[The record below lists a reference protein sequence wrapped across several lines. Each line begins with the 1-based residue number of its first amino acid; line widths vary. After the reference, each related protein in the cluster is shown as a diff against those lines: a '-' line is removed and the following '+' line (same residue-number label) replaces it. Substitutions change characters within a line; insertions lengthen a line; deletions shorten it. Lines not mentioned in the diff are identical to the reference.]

1 MKNNLK
7 SQTLQ
12 KFIEILEQKYPEIEE
27 YKRRAIAH
35 DLNEHSFAVFQEAIE
50 FFSNS
55 QNEKVLE
62 LEQHRKIF
70 HDYINMLEKS
80 VKILFDSFRKQGF
93 IKPDID
99 KKTNKPILKGRTT
112 MVDEMVDFL
121 NKLNIIVL
129 DFYKDVYRIESRDE
143 GKEFGVEQISLFN

>member
-7 SQTLQ
+7 SQNLQ
-12 KFIEILEQKYPEIEE
+12 KFNEILEEKFPEIEE

-35 DLNEHSFAVFQEAIE
+35 DMNEYSFLVIQESIE
-50 FFSNS
+50 YFTKSH
-55 QNEKVLE
+55 NEKVLE
-62 LEQHRKIF
+62 IEQHRKIF
-70 HDYINMLEKS
+70 HDYINTLEKS
-80 VKILFDSFRKQGF
+80 VKILFDSFKKQGF

-121 NKLNIIVL
+121 NKLNIIVM
-129 DFYKDVYRIESRDE
+129 DFYKDIYKIQNREDAKQIGIE
-143 GKEFGVEQISLFN
+143 QTTLFY

>member
-1 MKNNLK
+1 
-7 SQTLQ
+7 
-12 KFIEILEQKYPEIEE
+12 
-27 YKRRAIAH
+27 
-35 DLNEHSFAVFQEAIE
+35 
-50 FFSNS
+50 
-55 QNEKVLE
+55 
-62 LEQHRKIF
+62 
-70 HDYINMLEKS
+70 MLEKS

-99 KKTNKPILKGRTT
+99 KKTNKPILKSRTT

>member
-1 MKNNLK
+1 
-7 SQTLQ
+7 
-12 KFIEILEQKYPEIEE
+12 
-27 YKRRAIAH
+27 
-35 DLNEHSFAVFQEAIE
+35 
-50 FFSNS
+50 
-55 QNEKVLE
+55 
-62 LEQHRKIF
+62 
-70 HDYINMLEKS
+70 MLEKS